1 MPAPVTIEGWAQGLN
16 TILRPESMPTDALR
30 RAVNVD
36 IDDVGKLSL
45 RQGRSRIYTGTIQKG
60 SFWSGSKYTFF
71 VEAGSLKRLLR
82 KVDDTIGAQVIRTG
96 MGAYPVHFLELNDR
110 IYYTNGIVTGVLT
123 DDLEDLPWGLAAPGT
138 QPNVAQG
145 NGQLYAGTYQV
156 AVTFLTSSG
165 EESGT
170 PLSAE
175 IELTTDDSSIVLT
188 DFPPAPPGADRI
200 RIYCS
205 HRNGDGMYRIA
216 EVAPTTL
223 SYQIA
228 VVSNAVSV
236 RLQTQFAIPP
246 PAGDLIEYHKGRIYI
261 ARGNIVW
268 FTMALRYNLVMPM
281 KGFLLYPERVTVLKA
296 VDDGIYI
303 CADKTYY
310 VSGVDTPSFR
320 QRDVLP
326 YGGVYDT
333 GLKIPNFDAVA
344 WFSKRGLVFGGEGG
358 EVLNVMQDRVAVSE
372 YGSGTMMWREHKGLR
387 QFVANLWDG
396 DLTNYAAPDYV
407 ALETLRAGDFI

>member
-1 MPAPVTIEGWAQGLN
+1 
-16 TILRPESMPTDALR
+16 
-30 RAVNVD
+30 
-36 IDDVGKLSL
+36 
-45 RQGRSRIYTGTIQKG
+45 
-60 SFWSGSKYTFF
+60 
-71 VEAGSLKRLLR
+71 
-82 KVDDTIGAQVIRTG
+82 